1 MKYTWILLILLLIIT
16 EDNIHSQKLPAPRI
30 YLVTVAI
37 ESQLDSIIWFKIPA
51 PPFDP
56 TRDYYVVAERLDPSP
71 GQPESYNQISPGI
84 LDTFYLNNN
93 VNTSSSEE
101 PIGYTVWGMHPN
113 GVNDEPG
120 DFNKPDSTMY
130 LKSVFDSCAGTI
142 TLTWNDYNTWRG
154 STTGFTIYRRT
165 APGVYVPL
173 TNVNPDITITR
184 YTLVLGNILQNQT
197 YDLFIE
203 AANSDGIRRSN
214 SNRASVFTKWT
225 VQTGTINADYATISA
240 ENTIDLSFTARG
252 ALGQDKYRLLRSNVQ
267 GGTYIAIDSIITSDT
282 IIHFNDDTPFVS
294 GIYYYRLEM
303 LNNCGTMF
311 SQSNLANNVILAGT
325 QSGSVVS
332 LSWNKYS
339 DWLGGVERY
348 RIVRTIGQTNPLV
361 DTLDGGTLTAYTD
374 DVAALIDYSNP
385 ASSFI
390 CYHIDALQGSNIYGI
405 QENSISNQVCFTVIP
420 DIRMPNAFIP
430 NDGEPVNRVFEPVF
444 SFIPEHYEMIIYNR
458 LGTKLWEGTG
468 PWDGIVAGKPV
479 PEGVY
484 LYLLRIYNYSSDV
497 KEINGKVVV
506 VYR

>member
-1 MKYTWILLILLLIIT
+1 MKYTWILLFLLLFFV
-16 EDNIHSQKLPAPRI
+16 EDFVYSQLQKPKI
-30 YLVTVAI
+30 YLVTVSI
-37 ESQLDSIIWFKIPA
+37 ESQLDSIIWYSIPL
-51 PPFDP
+51 DL
-56 TRDYYVVAERLDPSP
+56 TRDYYIVGARQDTFPGSPDSYLPVSP
-71 GQPESYNQISPGI
+71 GVTDTSYV
-84 LDTFYLNNN
+84 NNN
-93 VNTSSSEE
+93 LTTSSLGK
-101 PIGYTVWGMHPN
+101 PIGYAVWGMHPN
-113 GVNDEPG
+113 GIGIDQG
-120 DFNKPDSTMY
+120 LFNKPDSTIY

-154 STTGFTIYRRT
+154 STNGFTIYRRT

-173 TNVNPDITITR
+173 TSVPPDITITR

-197 YDLFIE
+197 YDLFVE
-203 AANSDGIRRSN
+203 AANRDGRISN

-225 VQTGTINADYATISA
+225 VQTGTINADYATIST

-361 DTLDGGTLTAYTD
+361 DTLDGGALTAYTD

-385 ASSFI
+385 SSSFI
-390 CYHIDALQGSNIYGI
+390 CYHIDALEGSNIYGI
-405 QENSISNQVCFTVIP
+405 QENSISNQVCFTVVP

-484 LYLLRIYNYSSDV
+484 LYLLRIYNYSSEV

>member
-1 MKYTWILLILLLIIT
+1 
-16 EDNIHSQKLPAPRI
+16 
-30 YLVTVAI
+30 
-37 ESQLDSIIWFKIPA
+37 
-51 PPFDP
+51 
-56 TRDYYVVAERLDPSP
+56 
-71 GQPESYNQISPGI
+71 
-84 LDTFYLNNN
+84 
-93 VNTSSSEE
+93 
-101 PIGYTVWGMHPN
+101 
-113 GVNDEPG
+113 
-120 DFNKPDSTMY
+120 
-130 LKSVFDSCAGTI
+130 
-142 TLTWNDYNTWRG
+142 
-154 STTGFTIYRRT
+154 
-165 APGVYVPL
+165 
-173 TNVNPDITITR
+173 
-184 YTLVLGNILQNQT
+184 
-197 YDLFIE
+197 
-203 AANSDGIRRSN
+203 
-214 SNRASVFTKWT
+214 
-225 VQTGTINADYATISA
+225 
-240 ENTIDLSFTARG
+240 
-252 ALGQDKYRLLRSNVQ
+252 
-267 GGTYIAIDSIITSDT
+267 
-282 IIHFNDDTPFVS
+282 
-294 GIYYYRLEM
+294 
-303 LNNCGTMF
+303 MF
-311 SQSNLANNVILAGT
+311 SQSNLANNIILAGT

-332 LSWNKYS
+332 LSWNSYE

-390 CYHIDALQGSNIYGI
+390 CYHIDALEGSNIYGI

-444 SFIPEHYEMIIYNR
+444 SFTPEHYEMIIYNR

>member
-1 MKYTWILLILLLIIT
+1 MKYTWILLFLLFIYV
-16 EDNIHSQKLPAPRI
+16 EDYAYSQLAKPRL
-30 YLVTVAI
+30 YLVSVDI
-37 ESQLDSIIWFKIPA
+37 ESQKDSIVWYSIVL
-51 PPFDP
+51 DP
-56 TRDYYVVAERLDPSP
+56 TRDYYMVGERQEPYP
-71 GQPESYNQISPGI
+71 GRPDSYLPVSPGI
-84 LDTFYLNNN
+84 IDTFYVNNN
-93 VNTSSSEE
+93 LTTSSLGK

-113 GVNDEPG
+113 GTDIDQGN
-120 DFNKPDSTMY
+120 FNEPDSTMY

-154 STTGFTIYRRT
+154 STTGFNIYRRI
-165 APGVYVPL
+165 AQGIYVPL
-173 TNVNPDITITR
+173 ANVPPDITITR
-184 YTLVLGNILQNQT
+184 YTHVLGNILPNQT
-197 YDLFIE
+197 YDLFIQ
-203 AANSDGIRRSN
+203 ASNTDGIRRSN
-214 SNRASVFTKWT
+214 SNRASVETKWT

-240 ENTIDLSFTARG
+240 ENTIDLSFTVRG

-294 GIYYYRLEM
+294 GIFYYRLEM
-303 LNNCGTMF
+303 INNCGTMF
-311 SQSNLANNVILAGT
+311 SQSNLANNIILAGT

-332 LSWNKYS
+332 LSWNSYA
-339 DWLGGVERY
+339 DWLGGVETY
-348 RIVRTIGQTNPLV
+348 RVVRTIGQTNPLV

-385 ASSFI
+385 SSSFI
-390 CYHIDALQGSNIYGI
+390 CYHIDALEGSNILGI
-405 QENSISNQVCFTVIP
+405 QENSMSNQVCFTVIP

-444 SFIPEHYEMIIYNR
+444 SFTPEHYELILYNR

-484 LYLLRIYNYSSDV
+484 LYLLRIYNYSSEV